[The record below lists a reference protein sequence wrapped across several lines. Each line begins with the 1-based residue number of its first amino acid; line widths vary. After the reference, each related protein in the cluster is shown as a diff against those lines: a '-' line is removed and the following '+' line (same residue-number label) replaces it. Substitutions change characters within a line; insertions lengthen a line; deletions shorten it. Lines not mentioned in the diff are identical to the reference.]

1 MVMSIRKL
9 LFLTYFLDK
18 FFFPFFFSFFFFL
31 CLFKSKEKT
40 LSSAEIEKHA
50 KNISLFVWLGP
61 LIENVQFLLNGD
73 GE

>member
-1 MVMSIRKL
+1 MVMSIGKL
-9 LFLTYFLDK
+9 LFLLFRQVFLST
-18 FFFPFFFSFFFFL
+18 FFFPFFL

-40 LSSAEIEKHA
+40 LNSAEIEKHA

-73 GE
+73 EE